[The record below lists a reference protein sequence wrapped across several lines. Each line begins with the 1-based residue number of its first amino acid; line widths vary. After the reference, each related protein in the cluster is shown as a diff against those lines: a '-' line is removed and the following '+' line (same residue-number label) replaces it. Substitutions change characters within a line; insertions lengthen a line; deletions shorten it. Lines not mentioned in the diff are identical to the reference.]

1 MRKLLSL
8 ALAVL
13 MLSGC
18 HFIYKQPVFQGN
30 LLDKASVDQL
40 AAGMTRQQ
48 VYGLLGSPSVEDP
61 FHQNRWDYVAT
72 QRRGHGNT
80 EIKTFTVHFDGE
92 KVARWEGDYFAEQDA
107 QLAAEMAKFGNLPK
121 DKDKKRR

>member
-18 HFIYKQPVFQGN
+18 HFVYKQPVFQGN

-61 FHQNRWDYVAT
+61 FHQNRWDYMAT
-72 QRRGHGNT
+72 QRRGHGKT
-80 EIKTFTVHFDGE
+80 DIKVFTVHFDGD
-92 KVARWEGDYFAEQDA
+92 KVTRWEGDYFAEQDA
-107 QLAAEMAKFGNLPK
+107 QLAAEMSKFGNLPK
-121 DKDKKRR
+121 DDKKKKR